1 MKNLI
6 RKILKESEFEWS
18 DTVED
23 PWINVSDDMLNQI
36 DQDDLDRIVSILDNE
51 IDLSK
56 SDAYEWDVCHSTRF
70 EIQEV
75 IIDEEDD
82 IVIAYISYCNEVPTH
97 LSLWFNRDTH
107 DYNIA

>member
-6 RKILKESEFEWS
+6 KRILKESEFEWT

-23 PWINVSDDMLNQI
+23 PWVNISEDVLNQI
-36 DQDDLDRIVSILDNE
+36 NQDNLDRIVTILDNE

-56 SDAYEWDVCHSTRF
+56 SDAYEWDVCHSARF

-75 IIDEEDD
+75 GIDEGND
-82 IVIAYISYCNEVPTH
+82 IVVSYISYCNDVPTH
-97 LSLWFNRDTH
+97 LSLWFDKDDH